1 MDTGITMEVKRLR
14 LTELQAER
22 RYDEASSSQSD
33 LDTVQ
38 KAAIEW
44 RKAAHALAL
53 YVAKHTHPDR

>member
-22 RYDEASSSQSD
+22 RYDEATTQSD

-44 RKAAHALAL
+44 KQAAEALAL
-53 YVAKHTHPDR
+53 YVAKHTHPER